1 MLLAAQTSINLQQIL
16 SKLLPRPGTALIY
29 DIFLYVIFFLALII
43 MFMQSD
49 KQMTPTMLMA
59 AVAGLS
65 VIAKLDV
72 FPPKNF
78 AMLVI
83 NAGIFVVPFIVAGI
97 TKAKKTTGPAIL
109 CGLLGGAYFFLFWLI
124 SQRT

>member
-16 SKLLPRPGTALIY
+16 SKLLPRPGTAFIY

-49 KQMTPTMLMA
+49 KQLPPTIMMA
-59 AVAGLS
+59 GVAGMA

-72 FPPKNF
+72 FPPKHL

-83 NAGIFVVPFIVAGI
+83 NAGIFVLPFIVAGI
-97 TKAKKTTGPAIL
+97 TKAKKTTAPAVI
-109 CGLLGGAYFFLFWLI
+109 CGFIGGVYFFLFWLI
-124 SQRT
+124 SQRS